1 MKRKEPPPPATAVA
15 AVAPM
20 EQTWRWYGP
29 NDPVTLSHIKQ
40 AGATG
45 IVTALH
51 EVPIGE
57 VWSLE
62 AIRER
67 KEMIEAA
74 GLRWSVVESIPVHEA
89 IKQGLQPERDRY
101 IRNYALS
108 VANLGACGVTK
119 LCYNFMPVIDWT
131 RTDLELEWSDGSHAL
146 AFDIVAFAAFEIHIL
161 RQPGAADRYD
171 ATTVERARTRFD
183 AMSAADR
190 EHLSKTVTAG
200 MPGRMVE
207 ALTLDEFRDA
217 LNAYSRIDGPAMRR
231 NLAHFLREVVPAAE
245 AAGVYLA
252 IHPDDPPMP
261 LLGLPRVVST
271 ADDVDFLLKSYD
283 SPNNGITFCV
293 GSYGSNK
300 ANRVEEMAQ
309 RFASRT
315 HFVHLRNVRRTDGDG
330 SFVESDHLDG
340 EVDML
345 QVVRTFTREAAR
357 RRASGAYA
365 DPELPFR
372 PDHGH
377 KMLDDLDN
385 KEKRTNPGYT
395 AIGRLRGLA
404 ELRGLMQAVLRY
416 EGGGV

>member
-1 MKRKEPPPPATAVA
+1 M
-15 AVAPM
+15 
-20 EQTWRWYGP
+20 
-29 NDPVTLSHIKQ
+29 
-40 AGATG
+40 
-45 IVTALH
+45 
-51 EVPIGE
+51 
-57 VWSLE
+57 
-62 AIRER
+62 
-67 KEMIEAA
+67 
-74 GLRWSVVESIPVHEA
+74 ESILHEA
-89 IKQGLQPERDRY
+89 IKQGLNPSAIATSET
-101 IRNYALS
+101 ALS

-119 LCYNFMPVIDWT
+119 LCYNFCRVT
-131 RTDLELEWSDGSHAL
+131 TGRATDLELEWSDGSHAL

-161 RQPGAADRYD
+161 RQRRADRYD

-345 QVVRTFTREAAR
+345 QVVRTFTREAAAAAVGATRTRSCPSGPTTATRCSTTSTTR
-357 RRASGAYA
+357 RSGPIPATRRSGGCAGSPSSGA
-365 DPELPFR
+365 
-372 PDHGH
+372 
-377 KMLDDLDN
+377 
-385 KEKRTNPGYT
+385 
-395 AIGRLRGLA
+395 
-404 ELRGLMQAVLRY
+404 
-416 EGGGV
+416 